1 MTEKILIIEDEDKIA
16 RFIELEL
23 SHEGYDVSKENNG
36 RTGLEAAESGR
47 FDLILLDIMLPELNG
62 TGSTEAPQAFL
73 RYPCHHAD
81 CPGCSQ

>member
-36 RTGLEAAESGR
+36 RIKSKRPKAAA
-47 FDLILLDIMLPELNG
+47 
-62 TGSTEAPQAFL
+62 ST
-73 RYPCHHAD
+73 
-81 CPGCSQ
+81 